1 MPFLPLSRLRKTGMC
16 GDTDFGDWYLLSV
29 IFSKYLTFIYFKL
42 GELNLIFYGNIK
54 KDHKDTLNLS
64 WEPRQ
69 CDIGPH
75 MYYLPEQF
83 EHMLKNVFE
92 PFGKLLRISWTF
104 IFLFFFHVKTSL
116 KKKINKLFYKVFLQI
131 NNELSSE
138 LVFYCHTKKNF
149 MTGMGNIPHLFCAWP
164 PLNQKSSFFLNCT
177 VMTYYVLFSWDLR

>member
-1 MPFLPLSRLRKTGMC
+1 MPFFPLSRLRKTGTC
-16 GDTDFGDWYLLSV
+16 GDSDFGDWYLLSV

-69 CDIGPH
+69 CDIGPR

-116 KKKINKLFYKVFLQI
+116 KKKINKLFYKVF
-131 NNELSSE
+131 
-138 LVFYCHTKKNF
+138 YK
-149 MTGMGNIPHLFCAWP
+149 
-164 PLNQKSSFFLNCT
+164 
-177 VMTYYVLFSWDLR
+177 